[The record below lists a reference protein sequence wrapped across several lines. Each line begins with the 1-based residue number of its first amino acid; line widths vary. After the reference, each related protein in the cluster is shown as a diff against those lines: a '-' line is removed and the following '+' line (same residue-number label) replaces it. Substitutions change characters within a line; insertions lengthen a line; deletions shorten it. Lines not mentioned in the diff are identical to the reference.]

1 MSELDL
7 TATQSVT
14 GYKKYKRRRN
24 ILPWWVI
31 GFIWIFM
38 VFAALIPVAIVFG
51 AMRLNFQISLLGLTS
66 PDPFSGIGIFVM
78 LLFAYKG
85 VVAFGLWTEKTWAV
99 DLAKIDAVLST
110 VVCVG
115 TMAYS
120 LFGPAHSFSLRLE
133 LIATIPYYIK
143 MNQMEY
149 DWKNFDSLE
158 VESFPFP
165 HEPDRIA

>member
-85 VVAFGLWTEKTWAV
+85 VVAFGLWTEKTWVV
-99 DLAKIDAVLST
+99 DLAKIDAALS
-110 VVCVG
+110 
-115 TMAYS
+115 
-120 LFGPAHSFSLRLE
+120 
-133 LIATIPYYIK
+133 
-143 MNQMEY
+143 
-149 DWKNFDSLE
+149 
-158 VESFPFP
+158 
-165 HEPDRIA
+165 